1 MNKVEV
7 YVLLLRNKKLCVE
20 KLEDSAIK
28 LDYDYTQI
36 KGRSKVVLLTKKL
49 YQKGIIT
56 LVDNEFVLRLQN
68 NEYFDFLNDNNIIYF
83 NIWGYEDSKVKLKL
97 HYQADLFT

>member
-7 YVLLLRNKKLCVE
+7 YVLLLRNKKLCIE

-28 LDYDYTQI
+28 LDYDYQI
-36 KGRSKVVLLTKKL
+36 KVCSKVVLLTKKL

-56 LVDNEFVLRLQN
+56 LIDNEFVLRLQN
-68 NEYFDFLNDNNIIYF
+68 SEYFDFLNDNNITYF

-97 HYQADLFT
+97 HYQADLFI